1 MHTLTTTPYLLSP
14 QAAKRAE
21 SEAKRAVERLARS
34 HRTAN
39 CAKVCD
45 CMLIASLISG
55 GAAGTLPSY
64 FHLRQ
69 GV

>member
-1 MHTLTTTPYLLSP
+1 MTPHSPAHSPLSLP
-14 QAAKRAE
+14 LPHSAAASSPAHEIPTPAHEIQAAKRAE

-45 CMLIASLISG
+45 W
-55 GAAGTLPSY
+55 
-64 FHLRQ
+64 
-69 GV
+69 V